1 VVHFNLKV
9 SRGVPSLSRDGKAVA
24 RHLPQ
29 RGRERFSPLPQGEV
43 VTSKTGR
50 VRGSSHR
57 ACARPG
63 SEGGVDGGHVV
74 HGSAARREPRPPKSV
89 VSRVMLLGVIAIV
102 LAACGGGATEKGSPI
117 ASRKIKVLAT
127 TGMIAD
133 LAINVGGERVTVDA
147 LMGPG
152 VDPHLYKAS
161 EGDVQ
166 RMASADII
174 LYNGLH
180 LEGAMS
186 EVFER
191 MSERVPTVA
200 VTEGIDRAKLQS
212 PPAFQ
217 GNHDPHVWFDVTLW
231 MSALETIHN
240 AFVQLDS
247 ANAAIYEANTRRYLD
262 TLVALHKYVLDRA
275 QSLPAEKRVLVTAH
289 DAFEYFGSAYGF
301 EVHGLQGISTVT
313 EAGTADVQQL
323 AEFIATHRV
332 PAIFVESSVPT
343 RSIEAVQAAVRARGF
358 EVAIGGKLF
367 SDAMGS
373 AGTPDGTYPGMV
385 RHNIDVIVNALSR
398 EGS

>member
-1 VVHFNLKV
+1 MDYFNLRV
-9 SRGVPSLSRDGKAVA
+9 SRGVPSLSRDGRAVA

-29 RGRERFSPLPQGEV
+29 RGRGAAVAFGIGLLLLI
-43 VTSKTGR
+43 VTSSG
-50 VRGSSHR
+50 
-57 ACARPG
+57 
-63 SEGGVDGGHVV
+63 
-74 HGSAARREPRPPKSV
+74 
-89 VSRVMLLGVIAIV
+89 
-102 LAACGGGATEKGSPI
+102 CGGAASEKGSSI
-117 ASRKIKVLAT
+117 AGRKIKVLAT

-191 MSERVPTVA
+191 MSERVATVA
-200 VTEGIDRAKLQS
+200 VTDGIDRAKLHA

-217 GNHDPHVWFDVTLW
+217 GNYDPHVWFDVTLW

-240 AFVQLDS
+240 ALATLDT
-247 ANAAIYEANTRRYLD
+247 ANAKLYETNTRRYLD
-262 TLVALHKYVLDRA
+262 SLVALHQYVTTRA
-275 QSLPAEKRVLVTAH
+275 QSLPVEKRILVTAH
-289 DAFEYFGSAYGF
+289 DAFGYFGAAYGF

-313 EAGTADVQQL
+313 EAGTADVTQL
-323 AEFIATHRV
+323 AEFIATRRV

-358 EVAIGGKLF
+358 EVAIGGELF

-373 AGTPDGTYPGMV
+373 AGTPEGTYPGMV
-385 RHNIDVIVNALSR
+385 RHNIDVIVKALSR
-398 EGS
+398 EGI